1 MRTMPRTDLRAFP
14 LLLAAV
20 LLAGPAIGGGQAAE
34 QAPITGRVTTK
45 VSKPIAPRNLLRP
58 RTSVAVPAERIQPNA
73 IGVVPGR
80 PGRESE
86 TRGTMPA
93 VRFPAVGGTSG
104 AGFAKKPGGG
114 LESSRQPQL
123 HTTPTVPT
131 VVLSRPAISGTGVAR
146 RGYAPA
152 AIGGPAK
159 TAGGISGTAFRAKH

>member
-1 MRTMPRTDLRAFP
+1 MRTMPRSDLRAFP

-20 LLAGPAIGGGQAAE
+20 LLAGSAIGGGQAAE
-34 QAPITGRVTTK
+34 QAPITGRATAK
-45 VSKPIAPRNLLRP
+45 VGKPIAPRNLLGR

-104 AGFAKKPGGG
+104 AGFAKPGGR
-114 LESSRQPQL
+114 LEGSHQPQL
-123 HTTPTVPT
+123 HTTPIVPSA
-131 VVLSRPAISGTGVAR
+131 VLSRPAISGTGASR

-159 TAGGISGTAFRAKH
+159 TAVGISGTAFRAKH